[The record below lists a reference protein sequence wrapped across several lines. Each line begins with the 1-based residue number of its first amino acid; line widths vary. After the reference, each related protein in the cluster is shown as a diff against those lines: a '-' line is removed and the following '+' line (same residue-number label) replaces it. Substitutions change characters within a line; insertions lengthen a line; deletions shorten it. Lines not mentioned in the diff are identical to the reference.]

1 MKDRKKV
8 VFTMLLLA
16 VMITSCGVKTQ
27 KVEIPEGAVTNFD
40 AAKAVRDIE
49 SIPEIIRKI
58 TDDVTMTAG
67 ISSVFEEV
75 YSTSLE
81 SIEGINPEEES
92 VTEIY
97 ENPEETDKEV
107 LSSIKAPEQVLA
119 DEIVNLTNKY
129 RKELGLTELTV
140 DKSLIDAAKVRAKEI
155 TVNWSHTRPDGSDW
169 FTVNDAIMYGENL
182 SKGYSTAESVMQAW
196 KDSKIHNDVLI
207 EPGYKTIGVY
217 VFVDSDGKVW
227 IAQEFGY

>member
-1 MKDRKKV
+1 
-8 VFTMLLLA
+8 MLLLA
-16 VMITSCGVKTQ
+16 VMITSCGAETQ
-27 KVEIPEGAVTNFD
+27 KVEIPEGAITNFD

-49 SIPEIIRKI
+49 SIPETIREI

-67 ISSVFEEV
+67 ISSVFEEA

-81 SIEGINPEEES
+81 SIEGIKPEEES

-97 ENPEETDKEV
+97 EDLEETDKDV
-107 LSSIKAPEQVLA
+107 LSSVKTSEQVLA
-119 DEIVNLTNKY
+119 DEIVNLTNEY
-129 RKELGLTELTV
+129 RKELGLTELTAN
-140 DKSLIDAAKVRAKEI
+140 KALIDAAKVRAKEI
-155 TVNWSHTRPDGSDW
+155 TVNWSHTRPDGSEW

-182 SKGYSTAESVMQAW
+182 SKGYNTAESVMQAW

-217 VFVDSDGKVW
+217 VFVDSDGKAW

>member
-1 MKDRKKV
+1 MKDRIKV

-16 VMITSCGVKTQ
+16 VMITSCGAETQ
-27 KVEIPEGAVTNFD
+27 KVEIPEGAITNFD

-49 SIPEIIRKI
+49 SIPETIREI

-67 ISSVFEEV
+67 ISSVFEEA

-81 SIEGINPEEES
+81 SIEGIKPEEES

-97 ENPEETDKEV
+97 EDLEETDKDV
-107 LSSIKAPEQVLA
+107 LSSVKTSEQVLA
-119 DEIVNLTNKY
+119 DEIVNLTNEY
-129 RKELGLTELTV
+129 RKELGLTELTAN
-140 DKSLIDAAKVRAKEI
+140 KALIDAAKVRAKEI
-155 TVNWSHTRPDGSDW
+155 TVNWSHTRPDGSEW

-182 SKGYSTAESVMQAW
+182 SKGYNTAESVMQAW

-217 VFVDSDGKVW
+217 VFVDSDGKAW

>member
-1 MKDRKKV
+1 MKDRIKV

-16 VMITSCGVKTQ
+16 VMITSCGAETQ
-27 KVEIPEGAVTNFD
+27 KVEIPEGAITNFD

-49 SIPEIIRKI
+49 SIPETIRKI

-67 ISSVFEEV
+67 ISSVFEEA

-81 SIEGINPEEES
+81 SIEGIKPEEES

-97 ENPEETDKEV
+97 EDLEETDKDV
-107 LSSIKAPEQVLA
+107 LSSVKTSEQVLA
-119 DEIVNLTNKY
+119 DEIVNLTNEY
-129 RKELGLTELTV
+129 RKELGLTELTAN
-140 DKSLIDAAKVRAKEI
+140 KALIDAAKVRAKEI
-155 TVNWSHTRPDGSDW
+155 TVNWSHTRPDGSEW

-182 SKGYSTAESVMQAW
+182 SKGYNTAESVMQAW

-217 VFVDSDGKVW
+217 VFVDSDGKAW